1 MPNTEDSVDYLKNPV
16 ELDLSAFDGLTSK
29 AAYQLKLA
37 IRDMVAAH
45 GIASTKSIL
54 TEVVSETT
62 TPAAPTN
69 SVAPAISG
77 TTTVGQTL
85 TCSAGTWAG
94 TPTPDAIVR
103 QWKQADTV
111 GGTYTEIEGETGAT
125 LVLGAEQEGKY
136 IKCLTSRSNKH
147 GTLEV
152 LTAATAQIAG
162 A

>member
-16 ELDLSAFDGLTSK
+16 ELNLSAFDGLTSK

-45 GIASTKSIL
+45 GLATTKSIL

-69 SVAPAISG
+69 SVAPSISG

-85 TCSAGTWAG
+85 TCAVGTWAG
-94 TPTPDAIVR
+94 TPALDSATF
-103 QWKQADTV
+103 QWLQADTA
-111 GGTYTEIEGETGAT
+111 GGTYTEISGAT
-125 LVLGAEQEGKY
+125 ANTYVLAAGQANKY
-136 IKCLTSRSNKH
+136 VKCDVTRKNKH
-147 GTLEV
+147 GELTV
-152 LTAATAQIAG
+152 RTAATAQIA
-162 A
+162 AA